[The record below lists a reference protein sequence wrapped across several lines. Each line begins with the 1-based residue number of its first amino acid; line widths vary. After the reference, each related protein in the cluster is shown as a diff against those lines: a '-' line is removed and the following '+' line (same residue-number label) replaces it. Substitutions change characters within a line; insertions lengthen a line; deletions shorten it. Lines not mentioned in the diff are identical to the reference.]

1 METQASPTIKRLN
14 NVIDENEAMGSK
26 LRKLISSAEE
36 RLDRLRLDRESV
48 YLNVWDDIKACI
60 ALPENPDFQMSVE
73 YEDPSTLLADTLEF
87 IENKVVNAISASRN
101 RLVELTEVEKKA
113 SLEHFNRIRRAVVE
127 NSSSIGESRNLIYS
141 MMNGNANQQDEDD
154 EEVHVVKDL
163 VEEL

>member
-1 METQASPTIKRLN
+1 MKLPPIVETQASPTIKRLN

-101 RLVELTEVEKKA
+101 RLVELTEVEKKFRCITLIVFGKP
-113 SLEHFNRIRRAVVE
+113 SLKAPRV
-127 NSSSIGESRNLIYS
+127 
-141 MMNGNANQQDEDD
+141 
-154 EEVHVVKDL
+154 
-163 VEEL
+163 

>member
-1 METQASPTIKRLN
+1 MEIEKFGQ
-14 NVIDENEAMGSK
+14 
-26 LRKLISSAEE
+26 LISSGVYEE

-101 RLVELTEVEKKA
+101 RLVELTEVEKKSFAA
-113 SLEHFNRIRRAVVE
+113 SL
-127 NSSSIGESRNLIYS
+127 
-141 MMNGNANQQDEDD
+141 
-154 EEVHVVKDL
+154 
-163 VEEL
+163 